1 MQSGLY
7 LLICN
12 SEIKTTR
19 HAHVCVSVCLDV
31 RIHVPPSSLKCT
43 AAQFQLAWSYD
54 RPLQKSGGLEP
65 NSIAIHANGILPP
78 TLVLVQKKTVAIT
91 RAAIVAVASWRFAVP
106 TRFETHRIEG
116 AHSTP
121 AVLPMPELQL

>member
-78 TLVLVQKKTVAIT
+78 TLVLVLKKDSSNNKSSYSSSG
-91 RAAIVAVASWRFAVP
+91 IVAFRSADSLRNP
-106 TRFETHRIEG
+106 
-116 AHSTP
+116 SD
-121 AVLPMPELQL
+121 